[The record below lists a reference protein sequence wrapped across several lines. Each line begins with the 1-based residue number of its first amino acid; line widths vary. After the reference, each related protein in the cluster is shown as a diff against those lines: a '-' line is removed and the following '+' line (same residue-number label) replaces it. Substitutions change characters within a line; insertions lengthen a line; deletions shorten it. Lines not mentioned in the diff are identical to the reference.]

1 MHHPKRFAA
10 IGECLIEMSHQ
21 DEQHCHLGYAGDTY
35 NVAVYCARSSDPE
48 TLRVDYISAVGDDPY
63 SKAMLQTWENEGV
76 HADFARRLKGR
87 MPGLYFIRTDASGER
102 EFYYYRSESAAR
114 NMFKNEQ
121 GADLLKHLPEFD
133 CLYFSGISIAIL
145 DEKSRQ
151 QFFDALQLARKK
163 QTMICFDSNYRERL
177 WSSLDEAREVMT
189 QFLSTADIALLSFD
203 DEQALFGEDT
213 PELIAERAHQA
224 GVPEVVVKRGGQGYF
239 LSMPDFTEWVPIT
252 PLEKVV
258 DATAAGDS
266 FNGAYLA
273 ARMQGLDP
281 KRAAELGSEMTARVI
296 QFPGAI
302 IPK

>member
-1 MHHPKRFAA
+1 MSHPKRFAA

-21 DEQHCHLGYAGDTY
+21 DEQHCRIGYAGDTY
-35 NVAVYCARSSDPE
+35 NVAVYCARSSGSE
-48 TLRVDYISAVGDDPY
+48 TLTVDYISAVGDDPY
-63 SKAMLQTWENEGV
+63 SKAMLQAWQNEGI
-76 HADFARRLKGR
+76 HADFVRRLKGR
-87 MPGLYFIRTDASGER
+87 MPGLYFIRTDGSGER

-114 NMFKNEQ
+114 DMFKSEQ
-121 GADLLKHLPEFD
+121 GADLLKRLSEFD
-133 CLYFSGISIAIL
+133 YLYFSGISIAIL

-151 QFFDALQLARKK
+151 QFFAALQLAQKK

-177 WSSLDEAREVMT
+177 WSSVEEAREVMAR
-189 QFLSTADIALLSFD
+189 FLSTVDIALLSFD

-239 LSMPDFTEWVPIT
+239 LSTPDFTEWVPIT

-273 ARMQGLDP
+273 ARIQGLDS
-281 KRAAELGSEMTARVI
+281 KRAGELGSEMTARVI